1 MLLRPEEASTLYT
14 PGKTM
19 LFLIMLTL
27 IHSHQPFQDEYF
39 RQPLL
44 IQVLEFA
51 RELGEGFYNSLEV
64 FSFFG
69 FFFPSKVF
77 SIMADIFGLTPLEI
91 FIKIALCILNCS
103 WNWLPEQ
110 EGNLEWL
117 FLWIY
122 KTWAQNRHHLVLQ
135 EHWHQWLFYWY

>member
-44 IQVLEFA
+44 IQALEFA

-64 FSFFG
+64 FSFFV

-103 WNWLPEQ
+103 
-110 EGNLEWL
+110 
-117 FLWIY
+117 
-122 KTWAQNRHHLVLQ
+122 
-135 EHWHQWLFYWY
+135 